1 MRVKLKFDFLKY
13 EKLFRS
19 WYVNKKLTTWSTVAS
34 AFNSKPSRIKS
45 FKSQFLGESTG
56 LFGYRELQEPSG
68 FYLLKDNAISKS
80 HLLMRE
86 ILSEGRKRKMVQVFD
101 ELSDTLC
108 KVADLAEFVRIGHPD
123 EKFAYAAKEASI
135 SISNLVEE
143 LNTNRDLYDKLKHV
157 VEHGDIFPTDAI
169 DEYVAYLFLFD
180 FEQCGIHLDK
190 EKREKVVAY
199 NDYILHVGSH
209 FMTRTLS
216 PRTVLKSQLPENI
229 SSCFSAEGETIVVNG
244 LFADSKNERLR
255 EAAYKI
261 FLYPEKQQQE
271 LLHEL
276 LSSRQNLAKL
286 CGFPS
291 YAHRAVRGS
300 LAGTPE
306 FVHEFLKL
314 LSEKIRPKAEED
326 YKNMLKLKQEYNKNA
341 TCLMPWDVP
350 YFTGKL
356 KEKEFNML
364 CNDYTP
370 YFSLGA
376 CMDGLNCIFNALYNI
391 NISVDET
398 EDGELWH
405 SDVKKLKV
413 CEGNEILGYIY
424 CDFFERP
431 RKPNQDCHFTIQ
443 GGRVRSDGHYQKP
456 IVVLMLN
463 LPNPKWS
470 SPSLLTH
477 SLVDNLFHE
486 MGHAM
491 HSMLARTI
499 YQHVTG
505 TRCSTDLA
513 EIPSVLM
520 EYFASDPRVVTRF
533 ARHYETGE
541 AIPEVLVHK
550 LRGAKKMFS
559 ACETQLQVFY
569 AAYDQACHSN
579 IAWSHSTT
587 ELLAHIQNLYYGLP
601 HVPNT
606 AWQLRFGHLVGYGA
620 KYYSY
625 LVSRAVASWIWHTCF
640 KDNPFDSKNGE
651 KYRNEILAHG
661 GSKPPLELVED
672 FLGTKIT
679 PENLSDALLKDISYR
694 CTESDF

>member
-1 MRVKLKFDFLKY
+1 MRVKFSCSLLRQDKTFQS
-13 EKLFRS
+13 LFYS
-19 WYVNKKLTTWSTVAS
+19 NKLTTWSSVAS
-34 AFNSKPSRIKS
+34 AFNSKSAKVKS
-45 FKSQFLGESTG
+45 FTSQFLGESTG
-56 LFGYRELQEPSG
+56 LFRYKELQNPNG
-68 FYLLKDNAISKS
+68 FYLLKDNAVSKS
-80 HLLMRE
+80 QLLINE
-86 ILSEGRKRKMVQVFD
+86 ILSTNRSRKMVQVFD

-108 KVADLAEFVRIGHPD
+108 KVADLAEFVRIGHP
-123 EKFAYAAKEASI
+123 EERFSYSAKEASV
-135 SISNLVEE
+135 SISSLVEE
-143 LNTNRDLYDKLKHV
+143 LNTNRDLYEKLKSV
-157 VEHGDIFPTDAI
+157 VEKGDICQTDSI
-169 DEYVAYLFLFD
+169 DNFVANLFLFD

-190 EKREKVVAY
+190 ETRERIVAF

-216 PRTVLKSQLPENI
+216 PRTVLRSQLPDTV
-229 SSCFSAEGETIVVNG
+229 SKCFPMEGETIVVNG
-244 LFADSKNERLR
+244 LFADSKNELLR

-271 LLHEL
+271 LLDEL
-276 LSSRQNLAKL
+276 LSARQSLAQL

-300 LAGTPE
+300 IAGTPE

-314 LSEKIRPKAEED
+314 LSEKIKPKAEED
-326 YKNMLKLKQEYNKNA
+326 YQSMLNLKKEYNSDS
-341 TCLMPWDVP
+341 TSLMPWDVP
-350 YFTGKL
+350 YFTGQL
-356 KEKEFNML
+356 KEREFNL
-364 CNDYTP
+364 QSNNYNP

-376 CMDGLNCIFNALYNI
+376 CMDGLNYLFNALYGVT
-391 NISVDET
+391 ISVDDVQE
-398 EDGELWH
+398 GELWH
-405 SDVKKLKV
+405 TDVKKLKV
-413 CEGNEILGYIY
+413 CEGSEVLGYIY

-443 GGRVRSDGHYQKP
+443 GGRVCNDGTYQKP
-456 IVVLMLN
+456 VVVLMLN

-470 SPSLLTH
+470 SPSCLSH

-491 HSMLARTI
+491 HSMLARTK

-520 EYFASDPRVVTRF
+520 EYFASDPRVVTKF
-533 ARHYETGE
+533 ARHFKTGE
-541 AIPEVLVHK
+541 PIPEKLVNK

-569 AAYDQACHSN
+569 AAFDQACHSN
-579 IAWSHSTT
+579 QSLYSSTT

-625 LVSRAVASWIWHTCF
+625 LVSRAVASWIWYKYF
-640 KDNPFDSKNGE
+640 NDNPFDAESGRKL
-651 KYRNEILAHG
+651 RNELLAYG
-661 GSKPPLELVED
+661 GSKPPRQLVED
-672 FLGTKIT
+672 FLGTEVT
-679 PENLSDALLKDISYR
+679 PENLSDALIKDINHKYM
-694 CTESDF
+694 